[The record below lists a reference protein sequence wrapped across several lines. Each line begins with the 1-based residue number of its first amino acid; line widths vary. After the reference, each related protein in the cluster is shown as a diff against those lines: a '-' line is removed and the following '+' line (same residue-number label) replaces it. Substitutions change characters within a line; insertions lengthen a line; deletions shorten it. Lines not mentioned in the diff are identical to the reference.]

1 MKPCRML
8 RIKASIP
15 KYSSAPKKKKK
26 ILPKCLL
33 TQAQRS
39 ASYQLLIFH
48 CMAKLG
54 LSLGCIISLRSD
66 CKVDPTLS
74 HVCSSTL

>member
-1 MKPCRML
+1 M
-8 RIKASIP
+8 
-15 KYSSAPKKKKK
+15 

-33 TQAQRS
+33 TQAERS

-48 CMAKLG
+48 HTAKLG

-66 CKVDPTLS
+66 CKVDPAMS
-74 HVCSSTL
+74 RVFSSTL